1 MARQQTRVNLI
12 EGVGDEMYVARA
24 LTGSMS
30 DQRNVV
36 CGIDSCI
43 DSWIGCVRSVYPI
56 MIRYLLLFIIIY
68 FIISLFHIRVPTSYS
83 YILSYDRT
91 CIHAYIKYRA

>member
-1 MARQQTRVNLI
+1 
-12 EGVGDEMYVARA
+12 MYVARA

-43 DSWIGCVRSVYPI
+43 DSWIGCVRSDYDI
-56 MIRYLLLFIIIY
+56 MIRYLVLFIIIY
-68 FIISLFHIRVPTSYS
+68 FISLFHYFISGSLHHT
-83 YILSYDRT
+83 RT
-91 CIHAYIKYRA
+91 YYRMIEPVFMHI